1 MVVKI
6 SIVCSSSCASI
17 VNNVRNVVSDIS
29 IVSDVSRCI
38 VSDVSK

>member
-1 MVVKI
+1 M
-6 SIVCSSSCASI
+6 SSSSSSSASI

-29 IVSDVSRCI
+29 IASDVSKCI